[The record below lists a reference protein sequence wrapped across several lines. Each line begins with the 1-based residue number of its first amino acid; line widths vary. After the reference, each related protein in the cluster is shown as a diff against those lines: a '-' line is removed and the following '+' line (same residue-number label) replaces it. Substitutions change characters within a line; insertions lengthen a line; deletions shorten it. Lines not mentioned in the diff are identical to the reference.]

1 MWTPAELERTLEG
14 LLARDYHHRHPFNRR
29 MHAGALSREELQVW
43 VANRYYYQ
51 QCIPVKDSLLLAKLP
66 EDARRE
72 WITRVLYHDGPSRE
86 QGGLSAWRALGR
98 AVGLDEDVLES
109 HALLRPGARFATD
122 AYVNFV
128 RDHPWFDGV
137 ASSLT
142 ELYAQRIMA
151 VRTVAFETHY
161 PWVEPQGL
169 AYFRSRS
176 RQAGV
181 EASGA
186 LRLLGGHTRTQ
197 QDQERIVA
205 AVRFKCSVLWSLL
218 DALDATL
225 PQDVPEGLGAD
236 DLARP
241 GNPVVGG
248 VA

>member
-1 MWTPAELERTLEG
+1 MMWTPAELESR
-14 LLARDYHHRHPFNRR
+14 LLAVLARSYHHRHPFNRR
-29 MHAGALSREELQVW
+29 MHAGTLTPDDLRVW

-72 WITRVLYHDGPSRE
+72 WITRVLYHDGPDRE
-86 QGGLSAWRALGR
+86 HGGLSAWRALGR
-98 AVGLDEDVLES
+98 AVGLPEGLLES
-109 HALLRPGARFATD
+109 HDLLRPGARFATD
-122 AYVNFV
+122 AYVTFV

-161 PWVEPQGL
+161 PWVEPEGL

-186 LRLLGGHTRTQ
+186 LTLLNAHTRTQ
-197 QDQERIVA
+197 ADQERIVA
-205 AVRFKCSVLWSLL
+205 AVEFKCSVLWSLL
-218 DALDATL
+218 DALDAVT
-225 PQDVPEGLGAD
+225 PEDVPDED
-236 DLARP
+236 DLMPLESVAAR
-241 GNPVVGG
+241 GS
-248 VA
+248 A